1 MNKYFPV
8 VEGATLSIGASRDL
22 LFRTIRTRPE
32 SKFIFEISEKTY
44 KVINELRYR
53 GDLVT
58 LCHGDRDI
66 SETQF
71 DQKKNL
77 EPIIFGKWLTKL

>member
-32 SKFIFEISEKTY
+32 SKFIFEISEKTFQ
-44 KVINELRYR
+44 VIKEVRYR

-58 LCHGDRDI
+58 LCHGDP
-66 SETQF
+66 SERSSAPRVTLV
-71 DQKKNL
+71 KR
-77 EPIIFGKWLTKL
+77 T

>member
-32 SKFIFEISEKTY
+32 SKFIFEISEKTFE
-44 KVINELRYR
+44 VINWVRYR

-58 LCHGDRDI
+58 LHYGDPH
-66 SETQF
+66 ETR
-71 DQKKNL
+71 KTVL
-77 EPIIFGKWLTKL
+77 RPLLSRRI

>member
-32 SKFIFEISEKTY
+32 SKFIFEISEKTFQVIN
-44 KVINELRYR
+44 KVIYR

-58 LCHGDRDI
+58 LHYGDP
-66 SETQF
+66 SETS
-71 DQKKNL
+71 NTEL
-77 EPIIFGKWLTKL
+77 RPLLVRRT

>member
-32 SKFIFEISEKTY
+32 SKFIFEISEKTFQ
-44 KVINELRYR
+44 VINEDRYR
-53 GDLVT
+53 SYLITQRRADSNETSNSAPRVLLVRRT
-58 LCHGDRDI
+58 
-66 SETQF
+66 
-71 DQKKNL
+71 
-77 EPIIFGKWLTKL
+77 